1 MNEKMKQMMIK
12 KEKNELRLL
21 LNIAVEKQTSTLD
34 RQNELNNFKNKKEF

>member
-1 MNEKMKQMMIK
+1 MKQMMIK